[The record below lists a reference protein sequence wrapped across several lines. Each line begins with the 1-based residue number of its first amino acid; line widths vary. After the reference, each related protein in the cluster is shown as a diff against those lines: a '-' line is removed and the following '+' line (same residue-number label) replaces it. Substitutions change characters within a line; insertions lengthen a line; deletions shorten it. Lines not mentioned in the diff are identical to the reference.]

1 MTTVL
6 NHIGFILRSWS
17 LVRTLPAILI
27 MKFWQCQCL
36 TLCEM
41 MLSEKSQKPEQFPL
55 VLRSLLLL
63 QPWVTTVATKSVGDS
78 EISSYQDGNIRT
90 SLCLAFSGNYLFR
103 NWLVTYKHAIAKHS
117 KWTQTTAYIIAL
129 WSSIMHVCIKM
140 VLPWLYTLFIA
151 IDFERLIEDNMG
163 NCNGV
168 LRATACAIRELVLNQ
183 TCEVPSSGWSNH
195 SSSL

>member
-63 QPWVTTVATKSVGDS
+63 QPWATTVATKSVGDS
-78 EISSYQDGNIRT
+78 EISSYQDRNIRT
-90 SLCLAFSGNYLFR
+90 SLFLAFSGNYLFR

-129 WSSIMHVCIKM
+129 WSSIMYVCIKM
-140 VLPWLYTLFIA
+140 VLPDCTYFL
-151 IDFERLIEDNMG
+151 
-163 NCNGV
+163 
-168 LRATACAIRELVLNQ
+168 
-183 TCEVPSSGWSNH
+183 
-195 SSSL
+195 